1 MLRHGFLWKAIVIV
15 AIFILAINTSQGQ
28 LSSTEK
34 LYREADAQL
43 DSLLKSSTKINIKS
57 EWDRCIASFREIVVL
72 YPEHAIA
79 DDALFKLV
87 ELYLGAYNQFK
98 NKEYQDKALISLKT
112 IVEKYPQSK
121 YQQDALFTLA
131 EIYFSEFRNWKTSEK
146 YFLLF
151 LQRFPK
157 TSRSEFVKQRLNYV
171 QQQLA
176 RKDGE
181 SSSNGKLA
189 KVKNIR
195 HWSGKAYTRVVIDL
209 DKEVRYKYQ
218 TLSKP
223 SRIYFDLLDS
233 KLESSL
239 KNKSFPVKDEF
250 LQKVRVAQNKK
261 DVVRVVLDFATISDY
276 SVFSLY
282 NPDRVVIDI
291 LGRGEG
297 REIKPEHIENKDKTD
312 TIAEDKQPSLPKPNK
327 EGKYTL
333 ARQLGLQVGT
343 VVIDPGHG
351 GGDPGAIG
359 YNGLQEKMVTLD
371 IAQRLKKILEDQLE
385 CNAILT
391 RSDDTYMTL
400 EERTAIANTNSAD
413 LFLSIHTNA
422 NPSKSTR
429 GVETYFLN
437 FAISPEAAALAA
449 RENAIS
455 HKNMAKLQD
464 LVKKITLNTKID
476 ESKELAHNIQNNMYS
491 YLKRWGIVNLGVK
504 QAPFYVLIGANMPS
518 ILVEVSFITHPVE
531 ESLLEKESYRQH
543 IAEALYEGIKSYMSS
558 LS

>member
-1 MLRHGFLWKAIVIV
+1 MKRSGFLWKAIAIVI
-15 AIFILAINTSQGQ
+15 ILFLAINASKGQHSSPEQLYKEAVDQLHSLMESQ
-28 LSSTEK
+28 SK
-34 LYREADAQL
+34 L
-43 DSLLKSSTKINIKS
+43 KIKS
-57 EWDRCIASFREIVVL
+57 EWERCIASFREIVVL
-72 YPEHAIA
+72 YPQHSVA

-87 ELYLGAYNQFK
+87 ELYLGAYHQFK
-98 NKEYQDKALISLKT
+98 NKDYREKALLSLKT
-112 IVEKYPQSK
+112 IVEKYPRST
-121 YQQDALFTLA
+121 YLQDSLFTLA
-131 EIYFSEFRNWKTSEK
+131 EMYFSDLRDWETAEE

-151 LQRFPK
+151 LKRFPN
-157 TSRSEFVKQRLNYV
+157 TNRSEYVKQRLNYL

-176 RKDGE
+176 EVEAKNLPDDGIALVE
-181 SSSNGKLA
+181 
-189 KVKNIR
+189 NIR

-223 SRIYFDLLDS
+223 SRIYFDLLNS
-233 KLESSL
+233 KLSSNL
-239 KNKSFPVKDEF
+239 KKKSFPVKDEF
-250 LQKVRVAQNKK
+250 LQKIRVAQNQK

-297 REIKPEHIENKDKTD
+297 KEIKPAHIEDIVEHKEVADSK
-312 TIAEDKQPSLPKPNK
+312 KPSLPKPNT

-343 VVIDPGHG
+343 IVIDPGHG

-359 YNGLQEKMVTLD
+359 HTGLQEKFVTLD
-371 IAQRLKKILEDQLE
+371 IAKKLQQKLEQQLG
-385 CNAILT
+385 CKAILT
-391 RSDDTYMTL
+391 RSSDSFMTL
-400 EERTAIANTNSAD
+400 EERTAIANANSAD

-422 NPSKSTR
+422 NRSKNTR

-476 ESKELAHNIQNNMYS
+476 ESKELARYIQSDMYLN
-491 YLKRWGIVNLGVK
+491 LKRWGAINLGVK

-518 ILVEVSFITHPVE
+518 ILVEVSFITHSE
-531 ESLLEKESYRQH
+531 EERLLKTEIYRQQ
-543 IAEALYEGIKSYMSS
+543 IADALFSGIKSYIKT

>member
-1 MLRHGFLWKAIVIV
+1 MKSSGFLWKAIVIV
-15 AIFILAINTSQGQ
+15 IILFLAINTSKGQ
-28 LSSTEK
+28 HSSPEQ
-34 LYREADAQL
+34 LYKEAVDQL
-43 DSLLKSSTKINIKS
+43 NSLLESQSKLKIKS
-57 EWDRCIASFREIVVL
+57 EWERCIASFREIVVL
-72 YPEHAIA
+72 YPQNSVA

-87 ELYLGAYNQFK
+87 ELYLGAYHQFK
-98 NKEYQDKALISLKT
+98 NKDYREKALLSLKT
-112 IVEKYPQSK
+112 IVEKYPQST
-121 YQQDALFTLA
+121 YLQDSLFTLA
-131 EIYFSEFRNWKTSEK
+131 EMYFSELRDWETAEE

-151 LQRFPK
+151 LKRFPN
-157 TSRSEFVKQRLNYV
+157 TNRSEYVKQRLNYL

-176 RKDGE
+176 EVEAKNSPD
-181 SSSNGKLA
+181 GKLA
-189 KVKNIR
+189 LVENIR

-223 SRIYFDLLDS
+223 SRIYFDLLNS
-233 KLESSL
+233 KLSSNL
-239 KNKSFPVKDEF
+239 KKKSFPVKDEF
-250 LQKVRVAQNKK
+250 LQKIRVAQNQK

-297 REIKPEHIENKDKTD
+297 KEIKPAHIEERVEHKEVADSKK
-312 TIAEDKQPSLPKPNK
+312 ASLPKPNT

-343 VVIDPGHG
+343 IVIDPGHG

-359 YNGLQEKMVTLD
+359 RTGLQEKFVTLD
-371 IAQRLKKILEDQLE
+371 IAKKLQQKLEQQLG
-385 CNAILT
+385 CKAILT
-391 RSDDTYMTL
+391 RSGDSFMTL
-400 EERTAIANTNSAD
+400 EERTAIANANSAD

-422 NPSKSTR
+422 NDSRNTR

-476 ESKELAHNIQNNMYS
+476 ESKELARYIQSDMYLN
-491 YLKRWGIVNLGVK
+491 LKRWGAVNLGVK

-518 ILVEVSFITHPVE
+518 ILVEVSFITHSE
-531 ESLLEKESYRQH
+531 EERLLKTEIYRQQ
-543 IAEALYEGIKSYMSS
+543 IADALFAGIKSYIKT

>member
-1 MLRHGFLWKAIVIV
+1 MKRYGFLWKAIILVTILL
-15 AIFILAINTSQGQ
+15 LAINTSKGQ
-28 LSSTEK
+28 HNSPDQ
-34 LYREADAQL
+34 LYKEAVDQL
-43 DSLLKSSTKINIKS
+43 HSLLESQSKLKIIS
-57 EWDRCIASFREIVVL
+57 EWERCIASFREIVVL
-72 YPEHAIA
+72 YPQHSVA

-87 ELYLGAYNQFK
+87 ELYLGAYHQFK
-98 NKEYQDKALISLKT
+98 NKDYREKALLSLKT
-112 IVEKYPQSK
+112 IVEKYPQST
-121 YQQDALFTLA
+121 YLQDSLFTLA
-131 EIYFSEFRNWKTSEK
+131 EMYFSELRDWETSEE

-151 LQRFPK
+151 LKRFPN
-157 TSRSEFVKQRLNYV
+157 TNRSEYVKQRLNYL
-171 QQQLA
+171 QYQLA
-176 RKDGE
+176 EVEAKNSPD
-181 SSSNGKLA
+181 GKLA
-189 KVKNIR
+189 LVENIR

-209 DKEVRYKYQ
+209 DKEVRYKYS

-223 SRIYFDLLDS
+223 SRIYFDLLNS
-233 KLESSL
+233 KLSSNL
-239 KNKSFPVKDEF
+239 QKKSFPVIDEF
-250 LQKVRVAQNKK
+250 LQKIRVAQNQK
-261 DVVRVVLDFATISDY
+261 DIVRVVLDFATISDY

-297 REIKPEHIENKDKTD
+297 KEIKPAHIEERVKNKEVADSK
-312 TIAEDKQPSLPKPNK
+312 KPSLPKPNK

-343 VVIDPGHG
+343 IVIDPGHG

-359 YNGLQEKMVTLD
+359 RTGLQEKFVTLD
-371 IAQRLKKILEDQLE
+371 IARKLQQKLEQQLG
-385 CNAILT
+385 CKAILT
-391 RSDDTYMTL
+391 RSGDSFMTL
-400 EERTAIANTNSAD
+400 EERTAIANANSAD

-422 NPSKSTR
+422 TRSKNTR

-476 ESKELAHNIQNNMYS
+476 ESKELARYIQSDMYLN
-491 YLKRWGIVNLGVK
+491 LKRWGVVNLGVK

-518 ILVEVSFITHPVE
+518 ILVEVSFITHAE
-531 ESLLEKESYRQH
+531 EERLLKTEIYRQQ
-543 IAEALYEGIKSYMSS
+543 IADALFSGIKSYIKT